1 MTTGT
6 DHFDD
11 IPFHQYLGLTTEDV
25 QPDYARCRITIN
37 ESTPKLMAML
47 AREGRTD
54 LAQAC
59 FDFLPVRAD
68 LDLLG
73 WEDSDIFAH
82 S

>member
-1 MTTGT
+1 MLHLHEIRAG
-6 DHFDD
+6 
-11 IPFHQYLGLTTEDV
+11 
-25 QPDYARCRITIN
+25 
-37 ESTPKLMAML
+37 LMAML
-47 AREGRTD
+47 AREGRSD